1 MHRRVVFGVSAVLFT
16 LLAVLVVV
24 MTDLHDRTFPQSI
37 GAQSSVNIDVS
48 SSSLDD
54 GEIFTELIALSDRLD
69 LGLVKVAPDL
79 SGDQSG
85 RVFVVVGD
93 RNPFAATAPLF
104 NDNDAEVRDNTD
116 LATSYATGQYL
127 ITSEDAQI
135 GEFQQWLSENGVT
148 FSVAQDSATGT
159 LRALVAQRSF
169 GVTVLA
175 ATALLGSLVLYWLSV
190 KSRGRSLRVLA
201 GTPTRRIQYEDIA
214 GLMVPIVAAA
224 LFCGIITAG
233 YVAVWHGWVFVPF
246 VAQTLLLLDALVL
259 SATLVCAVVMST
271 IAIPSTRMLA
281 DRVPEVTSLHRASLV
296 LKAATFA
303 LVVATVAPAFTALGM
318 SRDTAAQQAQWRSL
332 SDQVS
337 IAVPAAIGESGFQQ
351 LMEPMG
357 KLIRDAEAQES
368 VALSYTWPA
377 QFVTDDG
384 GDPGSYDAVALVN
397 QHWLDLMG
405 VSTEPDNDVP
415 SGRTLR
421 PAPEGQVPQNVQ
433 QWLGPNLE
441 LWTRD
446 GASVD
451 EAFATFGAYEY
462 AATGDDSIPMASAG
476 GGDLLFTEN
485 VLVIIAPSL
494 YESFNDDF
502 LTSIASTSN
511 VVFSGLKPT
520 QDLIRAHDL
529 QDVTRVQ
536 YIAEEGLLL
545 AQYTA
550 YFAWLQGVALVALV
564 VALSVAASISAF
576 VVAIVRARRDFPLIL
591 SGLSWPA
598 TLGGRIA
605 TDWTVFAVL
614 TVLILVARGF
624 DKWPVVLGASL
635 LAAVAVAF
643 THYVATQWSFANVS
657 RRRI

>member
-1 MHRRVVFGVSAVLFT
+1 MHRRVVFGVSTVLFT

-37 GAQSSVNIDVS
+37 SAQSSVNIDVS

-54 GEIFTELIALSDRLD
+54 GAVFAELTALSDRLD

-79 SGDQSG
+79 RGDQSG
-85 RVFVVVGD
+85 RVFVVVGE
-93 RNPFAATAPLF
+93 RNPFAAVAPLF
-104 NDNDAEVRDNTD
+104 NDRDAEVRDNTD

-127 ITSEDAQI
+127 ITSEDAQVD
-135 GEFQQWLSENGVT
+135 EFKQWLSENGVT
-148 FSVAQDSATGT
+148 FSWAQDSATGT
-159 LRALVAQRSF
+159 LRALVVQRSF

-201 GTPTRRIQYEDIA
+201 GTPTRRIQYEDVA
-214 GLMVPIVAAA
+214 GLMVPIIAAA
-224 LFCGIITAG
+224 LFCGVITVG
-233 YVAVWHGWVFVPF
+233 YVAVWHGWVFAPF
-246 VAQTLLLLDALVL
+246 VAQTLVLLDALVL
-259 SATLVCAVVMST
+259 SATLVCAITMSM
-271 IAIPSTRMLA
+271 IAIPSTKMLA
-281 DRVPEVTSLHRASLV
+281 DRIPEVTSLNRASLV

-303 LVVATVAPAFTALGM
+303 LVVATVAPAFTALGD

-357 KLIRDAEAQES
+357 ELIREADAQES

-397 QHWLDLMG
+397 QHWLNLMG
-405 VSTEPDNDVP
+405 VSIAPGNDVA
-415 SGRTLR
+415 SGRALR
-421 PAPEGQVPQNVQ
+421 LVPEGQVPQTVQ

-441 LWTRD
+441 LWTRN
-446 GASVD
+446 GVSVD
-451 EAFATFGAYEY
+451 EAFAGFGVYEY
-462 AATGDDSIPMASAG
+462 VAAGDDSIPMASAG
-476 GGDLLFTEN
+476 SGDLLFVQN
-485 VLVIIAPSL
+485 VLVIVAPNL

-502 LTSIASTSN
+502 LASIASTSN
-511 VVFSGLKPT
+511 LVFSGLGPT
-520 QDLIRAHDL
+520 QDLIRTHEL

-576 VVAIVRARRDFPLIL
+576 VVAVVRARRDFPLIL

-598 TLGGRIA
+598 ILGGRVA
-605 TDWTVFAVL
+605 TDWAVFAVL

-624 DKWPVVLGASL
+624 DKWPLVLGASL